1 MAWSV
6 VSEWWLHA
14 MARHEGVLV
23 IALWPA
29 VAMHWQRAS
38 ATSVHFGGDNLLL
51 GQADS
56 QADGETEGSGR
67 GRIHLSPMVRLD
79 VIKFKFRPGDGRQRQ
94 AEISWEPGSG
104 SDAMTRQGLCPEA
117 ACTFSLLDL
126 EGSDYCLLDRSS

>member
-51 GQADS
+51 GKQI
-56 QADGETEGSGR
+56 R
-67 GRIHLSPMVRLD
+67 
-79 VIKFKFRPGDGRQRQ
+79 RQTAR
-94 AEISWEPGSG
+94 
-104 SDAMTRQGLCPEA
+104 RKA
-117 ACTFSLLDL
+117 AAGVGFTYLLW
-126 EGSDYCLLDRSS
+126 CA